1 LFMLIHDFIHGRV
14 VDVRMGVAAIYAMQ
28 VVRDYRMFQN
38 VMDHLGFGE
47 NLKDDFDTVLF
58 IDKDGRVTFGEFCQ
72 RVARAASYFI
82 EKGVLHQPVAVV
94 ADHCTDTLAWY
105 LGVLASGNYYVP
117 VNPDIKEEKL
127 EKIKSLAGIEIV
139 CRGGIDMPRR
149 LSGDELEAAF
159 RSFQEIYRNVPAGL
173 PMYVIFTSG
182 STGEPKGIIKTHQSM
197 MSFIDAYVREFQF
210 NRETCLGS
218 QTPFYFDASA
228 KDVYTALKVRC
239 PMHMLDSKL
248 FLTPLKLG
256 EYIRDNHIN
265 TLQWV
270 PSALSIIST
279 LKVFEKADLTTIRK
293 VLFVGEVFPPK
304 QLRAWMEAL
313 PDTEF
318 VNLYGSS
325 EMSGICAFYRVG
337 KVPAEGNVPIG
348 YPLSNSRLYL
358 VDDGK
363 VIRETETVGE
373 IYVASDALAAG
384 YLNDAEKTAA
394 VFTGPPSPE
403 LPEGTY
409 YRSGDLAKYGPNEEL
424 VFVSRRDYQIK
435 HMGHRIE
442 LGEIEAITLDVAGV
456 EKCCCVYQN
465 SKIIL
470 FYTGDIDKA
479 DLSRQLRER
488 LLSYMVPNK
497 LVPMETLPLNA
508 NGKIDR
514 TRLLDKVMDKAIG
527 RKGIK

>member
-1 LFMLIHDFIHGRV
+1 MLLLHLLVMHLMHG
-14 VDVRMGVAAIYAMQ
+14 Q
-28 VVRDYRMFQN
+28 
-38 VMDHLGFGE
+38 
-47 NLKDDFDTVLF
+47 
-58 IDKDGRVTFGEFCQ
+58 
-72 RVARAASYFI
+72 
-82 EKGVLHQPVAVV
+82 
-94 ADHCTDTLAWY
+94 
-105 LGVLASGNYYVP
+105 
-117 VNPDIKEEKL
+117 
-127 EKIKSLAGIEIV
+127 
-139 CRGGIDMPRR
+139 
-149 LSGDELEAAF
+149 
-159 RSFQEIYRNVPAGL
+159 
-173 PMYVIFTSG
+173 
-182 STGEPKGIIKTHQSM
+182 
-197 MSFIDAYVREFQF
+197 
-210 NRETCLGS
+210 
-218 QTPFYFDASA
+218 
-228 KDVYTALKVRC
+228 
-239 PMHMLDSKL
+239 
-248 FLTPLKLG
+248 
-256 EYIRDNHIN
+256 
-265 TLQWV
+265 
-270 PSALSIIST
+270 
-279 LKVFEKADLTTIRK
+279 DLRI
-293 VLFVGEVFPPK
+293 L
-304 QLRAWMEAL
+304 
-313 PDTEF
+313 
-318 VNLYGSS
+318 
-325 EMSGICAFYRVG
+325 
-337 KVPAEGNVPIG
+337 AEGNVPIG

-409 YRSGDLAKYGPNEEL
+409 YRSGDLAKYGPDEEL

>member
-1 LFMLIHDFIHGRV
+1 
-14 VDVRMGVAAIYAMQ
+14 
-28 VVRDYRMFQN
+28 MFQN
-38 VMDHLGFGE
+38 VMDYLGFGDDI
-47 NLKDDFDTVLF
+47 KDDFDFVLF
-58 IDKDGRVTFGEFCQ
+58 IDKDKRFTFREFCQ
-72 RVARAASYFI
+72 KVAQAAFHFI

-105 LGVLASGNYYVP
+105 LGALASGNYYVP
-117 VNPDIKEEKL
+117 VNPDIKEDKL
-127 EKIKSLAGIEIV
+127 ERIKSLAGISHV
-139 CRGGIDMPRR
+139 CRGGLDCPRQF
-149 LSGDELEAAF
+149 SDDELSEAF
-159 RSFQEIYRNVPAGL
+159 RTFQDIYRNVPADL

-182 STGEPKGIIKTHQSM
+182 STGEPKGIIKTHQGM
-197 MSFIDAYVREFQF
+197 ISFIDAYVREFHF
-210 NRETCLGS
+210 NRDTCLAS

-228 KDVYTALKVRC
+228 KDIFTALKVRC

-248 FLTPLKLG
+248 FLMPLKLG

-270 PSALSIIST
+270 PSALSILST
-279 LKVFEKADLTTIRK
+279 LKVFEKADLTTIQK

-304 QLRAWMEAL
+304 QLKAWMEAL

-325 EMSGICAFYRVG
+325 EMSGICAFYRV
-337 KVPAEGNVPIG
+337 KEMPANGSVPIG

-363 VIRETETVGE
+363 VIHEPDVVGE

-384 YLNDAEKTAA
+384 YLKDAEKTAA
-394 VFTGPPSPE
+394 VFTGRPSPD

-409 YRSGDLAKYGPNEEL
+409 YRSGDLAKYGKDDEL

-442 LGEIEAITLDVAGV
+442 LGEIETITLGVPGV
-456 EKCCCVYQN
+456 EKCCCIYHD
-465 SKIIL
+465 SKITL
-470 FYTGDIDKA
+470 FYTGSIDKA
-479 DLSRQLRER
+479 GLSRQLRER

-497 LVPMETLPLNA
+497 VVWMENLPLNA

-514 TRLLDKVMDKAIG
+514 TQLLDKVIN
-527 RKGIK
+527 RKVIK